1 MPQIQSCKEVKQHIA
16 NNSVVYHLKKQ
27 KAILHVVSYH
37 KKKSNITTSN
47 FTFFQDE
54 IPFEEDTKSAY
65 DIQIKGERA
74 RFTLLKDLRDKKLT
88 KVEIN
93 KQAAVLDGENKN
105 LMVRI

>member
-1 MPQIQSCKEVKQHIA
+1 M
-16 NNSVVYHLKKQ
+16 
-27 KAILHVVSYH
+27 VSYY
-37 KKKSNITTSN
+37 KKKSKKTITN

-54 IPFEEDTKSAY
+54 IPFEEYTKCAH
-65 DIQIKGERA
+65 DITVEGKRA

>member
-1 MPQIQSCKEVKQHIA
+1 VKQHIA
-16 NNSVVYHLKKQ
+16 NNSVVYHLRKQ
-27 KAILHVVSYH
+27 KAILHVVSYY
-37 KKKSNITTSN
+37 KKKSKKTITN

-54 IPFEEDTKSAY
+54 IPFEEYTKCAH
-65 DIQIKGERA
+65 DITVEGKRA